1 MDRREV
7 LRGSVTAATGAL
19 VGAIAQ
25 TAAAQSAPAAPSGTS
40 GRLKAILDR
49 GRLIVGI
56 RSTTIG
62 FGFKDAKGDLVG
74 FDVDLARE
82 MARGLF
88 DDPTK
93 IQFEVFNGGAERAPA
108 LDSGRVDMVISQ
120 FSVLEARAQ
129 VLDFSIPYCNSDLG
143 AVVRATSPY
152 RKYADLNG
160 KKVSTRQA
168 EEVRQLI
175 VAAVPKADVQMFP
188 AYSDAFLAF
197 RQGRV
202 EAFFSDGAPMRFI
215 MREFGK
221 EFRILNDPANLL
233 DANQFSI
240 GLKQGDQV
248 FLNYVNWAV
257 TRLRLTGRLAAI
269 HRQWLGTEELIPAW
283 ARGPM

>member
-1 MDRREV
+1 MDRREL

-19 VGAIAQ
+19 IGAIAQ
-25 TAAAQSAPAAPSGTS
+25 TASAQSAPAGPVATS
-40 GRLKAILDR
+40 GRLKTILDR

-74 FDVDLARE
+74 FDVDLAKE

-120 FSVLEARAQ
+120 FSVLESRAQ

-143 AVVRATSPY
+143 AVVRAASPY
-152 RKYADLNG
+152 KKYADLNG

-202 EAFFSDGAPMRFI
+202 EAFFSDGAPMRYI
-215 MREFGK
+215 LREFGK
-221 EFRILNDPANLL
+221 EFRVLNDPTNLL

-269 HRQWLGTEELIPAW
+269 HRQWLGTEDLIPAW
-283 ARGPM
+283 ARGPI